1 MSGFKEQQQQNPV
14 FKDCK
19 VIFFWHHFLENSN
32 SLRSTCSPHQLCYQR
47 ASQHPCSTAIFVI
60 LLQFMLYS
68 VFSSKHCVKYF
79 QERCKDS
86 LGSYVVGIFFFFF
99 WNMKSYYFEGFF
111 SVSVSFLKMG
121 NSIPEKGT
129 KTCHQRHCGT
139 ALWYSNYKW
148 YIYAI
153 IQKIP
158 HLCK

>member
-60 LLQFMLYS
+60 LLWFMLYS

-86 LGSYVVGIFFFFF
+86 LGSYVVGIFFSFFET
-99 WNMKSYYFEGFF
+99 WRATILKDFF
-111 SVSVSFLKMG
+111 LWVFLFSKWEIVFLKKA
-121 NSIPEKGT
+121 PRLVTRDTVE
-129 KTCHQRHCGT
+129 QLFGT
-139 ALWYSNYKW
+139 AIING
-148 YIYAI
+148 IYM
-153 IQKIP
+153 
-158 HLCK
+158 L